1 MRKNIKG
8 FTLIEVL
15 IAMIVLAIMLLF
27 LYFIFK
33 STLKNRSFAINS
45 GKPYTESYVIYNKIH
60 QKIIEFNYLYPIFIG
75 SYKKININIFSS
87 LYFSGLS
94 KKPVPFFNKSSKENI
109 NYFYTK
115 KQKNKKTYKLIY
127 EQSFFK
133 NKNGFLKASKERIVI
148 ARNLTFFRIQYYYN
162 GIWLNKFNYIQY
174 NAAPLAVKIKFG
186 IFKNNIV
193 KRFKFQ
199 FNM

>member
-1 MRKNIKG
+1 
-8 FTLIEVL
+8 
-15 IAMIVLAIMLLF
+15 MLLF

-33 STLKNRSFAINS
+33 STLKNRLAAINS
-45 GKPYTESYVIYNKIH
+45 SKPYIESYVIYNKLH

-75 SYKKININIFSS
+75 SYKKINSNIFSS

-94 KKPVPFFNKSSKENI
+94 KKTVPFFNKGSKENI

-115 KQKNKKTYKLIY
+115 RQKNKKTYKLIY
-127 EQSFFK
+127 EQTFFK
-133 NKNGFLKASKERIVI
+133 NKQGFLKASKNKITI
-148 ARNLTFFRIQYYYN
+148 ARNLTFLKIQYYYN
-162 GIWLNKFNYIQY
+162 GLWLNKFNYIQY
-174 NAAPLAVKIKFG
+174 NAMPLAVKIRFG
-186 IFKNNIV
+186 ILHSNTV